1 MKPWSLKR
9 RLSIGFLLTDELY
22 DTAMLKEKPSYACML
37 GAGLSFYVSWVL
49 FSLMGILLANKVP
62 DLSNLHLEFS
72 IVVVF
77 LVMAVM
83 LIQNKAA
90 IYGVVC
96 SSIIMLILSWLELGS
111 AILLAGFSGMWV
123 ATLFD
128 QAKD

>member
-1 MKPWSLKR
+1 MQSQLIQQKSLSFFR
-9 RLSIGFLLTDELY
+9 GVQDMLPLY
-22 DTAMLKEKPSYACML
+22 AYML
-37 GAGLSFYVSWVL
+37 GAGFSFYVSWVL

-62 DLSNLHLEFS
+62 DLSTLHLEFS

-90 IYGVVC
+90 IYGVVS
-96 SSIIMLILSWLELGS
+96 SSIMVLILSWLELGS

-123 ATLFD
+123 AALFD
-128 QAKD
+128 QAED

>member
-1 MKPWSLKR
+1 
-9 RLSIGFLLTDELY
+9 
-22 DTAMLKEKPSYACML
+22 MLKEKPSYAYML
-37 GAGLSFYVSWVL
+37 GAGFSFYVSWVL

-62 DLSNLHLEFS
+62 DLSTLHLEFS

-90 IYGVVC
+90 IYGVVS
-96 SSIIMLILSWLELGS
+96 SSIMVLILSWFELGS

-123 ATLFD
+123 AAFFD
-128 QAKD
+128 QAED